1 MSNTDERKK
10 IRSPICVV
18 LGHID
23 HGKTSLLDKIRGTA
37 VQAREAA
44 GITQHI
50 GASFFPTETI
60 EKVCG
65 ELVKRF
71 KIKLKIP
78 GLMVIDTPGHAAF
91 YNLRRRGGAVA
102 DIAILVVDINSGF
115 QTQTY
120 ESIKIL
126 KSRKV
131 PFIVAANKIDR
142 IPGWKSNPDMLF
154 FDSLKNQR
162 AEVKAELDRRIYDIV
177 GELSANGFDAERFD
191 RVANFTK
198 TIAIVPTSAKTGEG
212 IPELLVVLAGLT
224 QQYLTERLLITEGP
238 AKGTILEVREEKG
251 LGTTIDVIIYDGI
264 IKKNDTIVVG
274 GLGKTIVTK
283 VRSLL
288 IPKPLDEIRD
298 PEDKFNSA
306 EEVSAAAGVK
316 ISAPNLEDAVA
327 GAPMYVALTDED
339 VEQLKQRVEK
349 EIGEFRTITDKQ
361 GIILKTDTLGSL
373 EAFAQFLR
381 EHKIAVRIA
390 DVGPVTKRDVMEAIA
405 ATEKDPYSA
414 VILAFNVKVNPDA
427 RELAEQEGI
436 EIFENSVIYQ
446 LYEAYNQWKILK
458 REQELASSLDAL
470 IHPGKIQILSGYVFR
485 KNNPAIVGIRVLKG
499 VIKPKYPLIREDGKR
514 IGTIL
519 QIRDRNE
526 NLDEARMGQEV
537 AISIKGP
544 TVGRHIKEEDI
555 LYVDVPESNV
565 KTIQKKFI
573 DELPPDEVEA
583 LEEFINIKRKHS
595 EFFAM

>member
-1 MSNTDERKK
+1 MSKESDRKK

-91 YNLRRRGGAVA
+91 YNLRKRGGAVA

-142 IPGWKSNPDMLF
+142 IPGWQSHPDMLF

-162 AEVKAELDRRIYDIV
+162 AEVRAELDRRIYDIV

-191 RVANFTK
+191 RVSNFTK

-251 LGTTIDVIIYDGI
+251 LGTTIDVIIYDGVI
-264 IKKNDTIVVG
+264 RKNDTIVVG

-306 EEVSAAAGVK
+306 EEVSAAAGIK

-339 VEQLKQRVEK
+339 IEDLKKRVEK
-349 EIGEFRTITDKQ
+349 EIGEFRTITDKK

-373 EAFAQFLR
+373 EAFTQFLR

-458 REQELASSLDAL
+458 REQELASSLEAI

-485 KNNPAIVGIRVLKG
+485 KNDPAIVGIRVLKG

-514 IGTIL
+514 VGTIL

-565 KTIQKKFI
+565 KTIQRKFI

-583 LEEFINIKRKHS
+583 LEEFIDIKRKHS
-595 EFFAM
+595 EYFAM

>member
-1 MSNTDERKK
+1 MSKSEIRKK

-71 KIKLKIP
+71 KIQLKIP

-91 YNLRRRGGAVA
+91 YNLRKRGGAVA

-142 IPGWKSNPDMLF
+142 IPGWQSHNDMLF
-154 FDSLKNQR
+154 FDSLKKQR
-162 AEVKAELDRRIYDIV
+162 AEVRAELDRRIYDIV

-191 RVANFTK
+191 RVSNFTK

-224 QQYLTERLLITEGP
+224 QQYLTDRLLITEGP

-251 LGTTIDVIIYDGI
+251 LGITIDVIIYDGI
-264 IKKNDTIVVG
+264 IRKNDIIVVG
-274 GLGKTIVTK
+274 GLGKTIITK

-298 PEDKFNSA
+298 PEDKFNSVN
-306 EEVSAAAGVK
+306 EVSAAAGVK

-327 GAPMYVALTDED
+327 GAPMYVALDQTDIEK
-339 VEQLKQRVEK
+339 LKQRVEK
-349 EIGEFRTITDKQ
+349 EIGEFRTTTDKK

-373 EAFAQFLR
+373 EAFTQFLR

-405 ATEKDPYSA
+405 ASEKDPYSA

-427 RELAEQEGI
+427 KELAEQEGI

-458 REQELASSLDAL
+458 HEQEIASSLDAL
-470 IHPGKIQILSGYVFR
+470 IHPGKIQILQGYVFR
-485 KNNPAIVGIRVLKG
+485 KSDPAIVGVRVLKG
-499 VIKPKYPLIREDGKR
+499 VIKPKYPLIRQDGKR

-519 QIRDRNE
+519 QIKDRNE
-526 NLDEARMGQEV
+526 NLDEARMGQEI

-544 TVGRHIKEEDI
+544 TVGRHIKEDDI
-555 LYVDVPESNV
+555 LYVDIPESNV
-565 KTIQKKFI
+565 KTLQRKFL
-573 DELPPDEVEA
+573 DELPLDEVEA
-583 LEEFINIKRKHS
+583 LEEYIEIKRKHS

>member
-373 EAFAQFLR
+373 EAFTQFLR

-446 LYEAYNQWKILK
+446 LYESYNQWKILK

>member
-142 IPGWKSNPDMLF
+142 IPGWKRNPDMPF

-373 EAFAQFLR
+373 EAFTQFLR

-427 RELAEQEGI
+427 KELAEQEGI
-436 EIFENSVIYQ
+436 EIFKNSVIYQ
-446 LYEAYNQWKILK
+446 LYESYNQWKILK